1 MRRVKLYLYIC
12 EQILIIRPLNYWK
25 AMSRYLISIIIAI
38 LIYAAFTIA
47 VYYTNYRKGKSY
59 ELLNGIAQLSS
70 AIVWISVGNWL
81 LALFFD
87 GEDSAIGWWLL
98 TFLIGAF
105 FAACLNAL
113 IISICEHF
121 WPKDQEMEVRTMK
134 MSKGMRLAIYLMT
147 ALICLGFTVFF
158 CYGTISHIGAI
169 STSDMVLAVLGIILF
184 AVGTVDFGRKFIK
197 EIRNR

>member
-1 MRRVKLYLYIC
+1 
-12 EQILIIRPLNYWK
+12 
-25 AMSRYLISIIIAI
+25 MSTYLILIIIAI
-38 LIYAAFTIA
+38 IIYASLNIA

-87 GEDSAIGWWLL
+87 GEDSALGWWLL
-98 TFLIGAF
+98 TFAVGA
-105 FAACLNAL
+105 ALTSCLNIL
-113 IISICEHF
+113 TLRTCEHI
-121 WPKDQEMEVRTMK
+121 WPKDPEIEVRSMK
-134 MSKGMRLAIYLMT
+134 MSKGMRAAINLMT
-147 ALICLGFTVFF
+147 ALTCLGFTIFF